1 MLGDIEANRLVA
13 LTAANPSN
21 RVHEL
26 DERHRREA
34 AVRSHDD
41 EADELNA
48 QLAWIPRNEAGRPA
62 PLGPCEHAGQ
72 QCASGAANR
81 QASEAMVRV
90 LRSMGVLQVERCAN
104 GALRAAG
111 PVRR

>member
-13 LTAANPSN
+13 LTAANPGN

-48 QLAWIPRNEAGRPA
+48 ELAWIPRNEAGRPA
-62 PLGPCEHAGQ
+62 PLGPCEYAGQ
-72 QCASGAANR
+72 QCASGAAN
-81 QASEAMVRV
+81 AMR
-90 LRSMGVLQVERCAN
+90 GDHVERVIER
-104 GALRAAG
+104 RAG
-111 PVRR
+111 SPKNSEVT